1 MSFDPK
7 KQPQKVDDNWLSLA
21 LIHKI
26 EPCNLFHCDAGT
38 YLFANSWK
46 LLDAID
52 LKNRVR

>member
-26 EPCNLFHCDAGT
+26 EPCNLFHCDG
-38 YLFANSWK
+38 SS
-46 LLDAID
+46 
-52 LKNRVR
+52 